1 MDSTFSSLKEKKGR
15 AIFFRGGALGDFI
28 LTIPLVSFLG
38 KIYEEVVLLSSPA
51 YFSLIEKDY
60 PFLVCKDL
68 DYGLNQITDLL
79 PGSDLFSFW
88 EDPDWSTEMQNRG
101 SKEIHILPPRPQDNR
116 HFLDSVFHT
125 CSFSPLSPELFSVPC
140 LGDQWN
146 NSTKLW
152 IHPGSGSVKKNMPF
166 SFFLKISV
174 DWLEKNP
181 ANQVVFS
188 FGEADELIRLDFE
201 NETFDHPDRVY
212 QVQPESIND
221 FKNQLNRG
229 VSCFWGNDSGPSHLA
244 ANMGIP
250 TNVCYRVTNSV
261 IWKPTGPKVYVHEFS
276 EDSN

>member
-125 CSFSPLSPELFSVPC
+125 CSFRLYLPNYSPFHVWEIN
-140 LGDQWN
+140 GI

-201 NETFDHPDRVY
+201 NETFDHP
-212 QVQPESIND
+212 I
-221 FKNQLNRG
+221 
-229 VSCFWGNDSGPSHLA
+229 
-244 ANMGIP
+244 
-250 TNVCYRVTNSV
+250 
-261 IWKPTGPKVYVHEFS
+261 EFIKY
-276 EDSN
+276 NPNL